1 MYLFVSGSMAASS
14 ASDSGLTAKDI
25 CQWFTEAEQKRR
37 IMPVWMKV
45 VVQKAQY
52 GPGEWVHATW
62 ANLCELLREMKFD
75 FDFVL
80 AALKTHLQ
88 EMQALPPQ
96 QTNAPRKAAKTKQA
110 SQTNTS
116 VQRVEIAVVSAEAP
130 QLAAGQGA
138 EPVSAVNPAA
148 ACDQDKNHLQPN
160 SAAAGQFHSE
170 KPEAI
175 RCSYGSILSGGPLAQ
190 ARDGKTRRRPRWDF
204 ALRLERFKEHLV
216 RVTSTMQPVRMRD
229 LYESFRE
236 QEGVSI
242 EEQPSTAMKA
252 LLRTIFEDVKGIE
265 YLLQSEAEP
274 APSFSPARTPD
285 RKVIV
290 AGKANVLGKSV
301 YIYQNQIPKKYLCKE
316 GRDDQANTSNTFDA
330 SSDEEQQKQEGNQ
343 NEPSTLAL
351 LKSADAEPVYHS
363 SLSGAFDPALG
374 SAVFGADLQY
384 SLSLPHASDQTS
396 GYFNSS
402 ISRNSG
408 GAIQGCV
415 FESESLMGGDSSKDS
430 NDPVIRAL
438 LVSDQGL
445 PPPVDVDSNHLGS
458 SESSYITRN
467 PPSSGLDALAA
478 VAGFQIRTIPGFA
491 ESVENENTGRNSA
504 VWGWDH
510 SPAIDPILHDHPQN
524 DGEAMDMDDNDAEE
538 IRDAHNA
545 SGKMGD
551 AGSEERGIKKTVEV
565 QDNVPPR
572 PELEHNEHAIGSQ
585 SSAKILQQTCCICE
599 EKLDSTKCG
608 SRTCP
613 HCKSLACLKCSTI
626 TDNLSKAAKH
636 FLGTEWQEPQH
647 CLKCQTLDVH
657 TSHMNGCVAMVQK
670 ATSISINRY
679 KSQTKS
685 EKQKSRNLCYHAGL
699 LFADG
704 LPCSGVKVTP
714 EFRHTVIEMV
724 RFEIENNLKPSV
736 SPWDGEVNS
745 FPSELVLEMAK
756 IYSRFAKVGEEIGP
770 LRPIDKLPI
779 IIYVSSDLGNHPS
792 AHLWSAELMEM
803 ATSSKAEV
811 WVLCL
816 ADPKRLEELDIDTS
830 LYRDAVKER
839 YKHRFM
845 ELGKLSDKDIADTVN
860 NEIRPNVV
868 YVCGWHQEGVRLG
881 ALARIDGAVVV
892 QAVAH
897 ASTTGSR
904 KVDYVLC
911 NSRVLP
917 EENRKYFFEKPLYI
931 DAPFLPNSFRHFFG
945 RHSSRLNELRTD
957 GAVRSE

>member
-25 CQWFTEAEQKRR
+25 SQWFTEAEQKRR

-190 ARDGKTRRRPRWDF
+190 ARDGKARRKPRRDF
-204 ALRLERFKEHLV
+204 AMRLERFKEHLV

-229 LYESFRE
+229 LYDSFRDE
-236 QEGVSI
+236 EGVGT

-265 YLLQSEAEP
+265 YILQSEAEP

-290 AGKANVLGKSV
+290 AGKANVLGKSI

-396 GYFNSS
+396 CYFNSS

-478 VAGFQIRTIPGFA
+478 VAGFQIRTIPGFP

-524 DGEAMDMDDNDAEE
+524 DGEAMDMDDN
-538 IRDAHNA
+538 
-545 SGKMGD
+545 S
-551 AGSEERGIKKTVEV
+551 
-565 QDNVPPR
+565 
-572 PELEHNEHAIGSQ
+572 
-585 SSAKILQQTCCICE
+585 
-599 EKLDSTKCG
+599 
-608 SRTCP
+608 
-613 HCKSLACLKCSTI
+613 
-626 TDNLSKAAKH
+626 
-636 FLGTEWQEPQH
+636 
-647 CLKCQTLDVH
+647 
-657 TSHMNGCVAMVQK
+657 
-670 ATSISINRY
+670 
-679 KSQTKS
+679 
-685 EKQKSRNLCYHAGL
+685 
-699 LFADG
+699 
-704 LPCSGVKVTP
+704 
-714 EFRHTVIEMV
+714 
-724 RFEIENNLKPSV
+724 
-736 SPWDGEVNS
+736 
-745 FPSELVLEMAK
+745 
-756 IYSRFAKVGEEIGP
+756 
-770 LRPIDKLPI
+770 
-779 IIYVSSDLGNHPS
+779 
-792 AHLWSAELMEM
+792 
-803 ATSSKAEV
+803 
-811 WVLCL
+811 
-816 ADPKRLEELDIDTS
+816 
-830 LYRDAVKER
+830 
-839 YKHRFM
+839 
-845 ELGKLSDKDIADTVN
+845 
-860 NEIRPNVV
+860 
-868 YVCGWHQEGVRLG
+868 
-881 ALARIDGAVVV
+881 
-892 QAVAH
+892 
-897 ASTTGSR
+897 
-904 KVDYVLC
+904 
-911 NSRVLP
+911 
-917 EENRKYFFEKPLYI
+917 
-931 DAPFLPNSFRHFFG
+931 
-945 RHSSRLNELRTD
+945 
-957 GAVRSE
+957 